1 MVSVLGAVTVNIVE
15 SELDPSSV
23 AETIRASGVELGT
36 VKLAEKSPLVSVVTV
51 AGIVVTGL
59 PAKVMITLE
68 IGSKLMHVT
77 ITKVLTS
84 PDVGLSVMSGVTVNG
99 FEASLDPWIAL
110 TV

>member
-1 MVSVLGAVTVNIVE
+1 M
-15 SELDPSSV
+15 V
-23 AETIRASGVELGT
+23 AETIPIPGVELGT

-99 FEASLDPWIAL
+99 FEDF
-110 TV
+110 

>member
-1 MVSVLGAVTVNIVE
+1 MLSE

-23 AETIRASGVELGT
+23 AETIRDPGVELGT
-36 VKLAEKSPLVSVVTV
+36 VKSAEKPPLVLVVTV

-68 IGSKLMHVT
+68 IGSKLMPVT

-84 PDVGLSVMSGVTVNG
+84 PDVGSRLMAGVVEDVTVN
-99 FEASLDPWIAL
+99 ASESEFPP
-110 TV
+110 

>member
-1 MVSVLGAVTVNIVE
+1 MYIGAVTVNIVE
-15 SELDPSSV
+15 FELDPSSV
-23 AETIRASGVELGT
+23 AETIRAPGVELGT

-68 IGSKLMHVT
+68 SGSNPVPVT

-84 PDVGLSVMSGVTVNG
+84 PDVGLSEMSGVTVNVSESE
-99 FEASLDPWIAL
+99 FPPWLAL